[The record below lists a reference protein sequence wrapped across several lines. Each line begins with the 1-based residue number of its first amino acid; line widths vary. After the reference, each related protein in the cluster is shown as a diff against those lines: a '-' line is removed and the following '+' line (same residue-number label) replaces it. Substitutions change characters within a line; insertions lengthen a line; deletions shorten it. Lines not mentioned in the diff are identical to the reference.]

1 MREIYSGKIVLNSDY
16 DAASGQARLDEG
28 VADAISFGRTFIAN
42 PDLVERLRDGAPLN
56 TPDPRTF
63 YSAGRE
69 GYTDYPRVGE
79 QAAASRGS
87 VLCKARETRDGQDA

>member
-1 MREIYSGKIVLNSDY
+1 M
-16 DAASGQARLDEG
+16 A
-28 VADAISFGRTFIAN
+28 
-42 PDLVERLRDGAPLN
+42 DLVERLRDGAPLN

-63 YSAGRE
+63 YSTGRE

-87 VLCKARETRDGQDA
+87 DLCNARETRDGQDA

>member
-1 MREIYSGKIVLNSDY
+1 MPTLFDPISLSLALSLPNRMLMAPLTRGRATREAVPTPLMD
-16 DAASGQARLDEG
+16 
-28 VADAISFGRTFIAN
+28 
-42 PDLVERLRDGAPLN
+42 DLVERLRDGAPLN

-79 QAAASRGS
+79 QSAG
-87 VLCKARETRDGQDA
+87 